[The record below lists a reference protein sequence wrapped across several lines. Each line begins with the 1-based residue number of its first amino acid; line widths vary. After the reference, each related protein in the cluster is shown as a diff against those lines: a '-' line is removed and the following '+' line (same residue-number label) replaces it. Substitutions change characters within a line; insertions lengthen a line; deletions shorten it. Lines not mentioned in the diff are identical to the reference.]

1 MKKVGIITDSVAN
14 LPPEILE
21 QKGIKVIPMKIAF
34 GRHTYQDGV
43 DLTAGEFYDKV
54 EASEVLPTVEPPTTG
69 EFCEIFE
76 SLKDEGYEGAVC
88 ILMSNNI
95 FPSFNAAS
103 EARNL
108 MRPFPVVV
116 VDSHTASMS
125 QGFMV
130 MEAVKA
136 AEEGLTIPEVVE
148 RAWGVRSSLHFYGM
162 VGMLHYLVRARRLG
176 KFSAFMRALFNVKP
190 VITIDADDGRIKP
203 FARVKSKAQAFRFF
217 MEQIE
222 KNLPPQGKLHAA
234 VLHAAEPEAAQE
246 LYNIL
251 KERHNNGEFYLRE
264 LTPGI
269 GYHTGPGLIG
279 ISFYCEV
286 TSARSAG

>member
-1 MKKVGIITDSVAN
+1 MKKVGIVTDSVAN
-14 LPPEILE
+14 LPAEILK
-21 QKGIKVIPMKIAF
+21 QKDIKVIPMKILF
-34 GRHTYQDGV
+34 GRRTFLDGI
-43 DLTAGEFYDKV
+43 DLSAGEFYQKV
-54 EASEVLPTVEPPTTG
+54 EESEVLPTVEPPTSG

-76 SLKDEGYEGAVC
+76 SLKEEGYEGVVC

-95 FPSFNAAS
+95 FPSFDAAS

-130 MEAVKA
+130 LEAIKA

-176 KFSAFMRALFNVKP
+176 KFSAFMRALLNVKP
-190 VITIDADDGRIKP
+190 VITIDSDDGKIKP
-203 FARVKSKAQAFRFF
+203 FSRVKSRAQCYRFF
-217 MEQIE
+217 MDQIE
-222 KNLPPQGKLHAA
+222 KNLLPQRRLHAA
-234 VLHAAEPEAAQE
+234 VLHAAEPDAAQE
-246 LYNIL
+246 LYNML
-251 KERHNNGEFYLRE
+251 KERYQDGEFYLQE

-269 GYHTGPGLIG
+269 GFHTGPGLIG
-279 ISFYCEV
+279 ISFYGENV
-286 TSARSAG
+286 N

>member
-1 MKKVGIITDSVAN
+1 MKKIGIVTDSVAN
-14 LPPEILE
+14 LPAEILE
-21 QKGIKVIPMKIAF
+21 QSNIKVIPMKIIF
-34 GRHTYQDGV
+34 GRRTFLDGV
-43 DLTAGEFYDKV
+43 DLTAGEFYRKV
-54 EASEVLPTVEPPTTG
+54 EESEVLPTIEPPTSG

-76 SLKDEGYEGAVC
+76 SLKEEGYEGAVC

-130 MEAVKA
+130 LEALKA
-136 AEEGLTIPEVVE
+136 AKEGLTIPEVVE

-176 KFSAFMRALFNVKP
+176 KFSAFMRALLNVKP
-190 VITIDADDGRIKP
+190 IITIDSDDGRIKP
-203 FARVKSKAQAFRFF
+203 FTRVKSRAQCFRFF
-217 MEQIE
+217 TEQIE
-222 KNLPPQGKLHAA
+222 KDLLPQKKLHVA

-246 LYNIL
+246 LYSML
-251 KERHNNGEFYLRE
+251 TEHYKDGDFYLQE

-269 GYHTGPGLIG
+269 GFHTGPGLIG
-279 ISFYCEV
+279 ISYYGERI
-286 TSARSAG
+286 S

>member
-1 MKKVGIITDSVAN
+1 MKKKVGIVTDSVAN
-14 LPPEILE
+14 LPPQILE
-21 QKGIKVIPMKIAF
+21 EKDIKVIPMKIAF
-34 GRHTYQDGV
+34 GRRIYEDGV
-43 DLTAGEFYDKV
+43 DLTAGEFYEKI
-54 EASEVLPTVEPPTTG
+54 EESEVLPTIESPTSG

-76 SLKDEGYEGAVC
+76 SMQEEGYEGAVC

-95 FPSFNAAS
+95 FPSFDAAS

-108 MRPFPVVV
+108 MRPFTVVV

-130 MEAVKA
+130 LEALKA

-148 RAWGVRSSLHFYGM
+148 RAWNIRPNLHFYGM
-162 VGMLHYLVRARRLG
+162 VGMLHYLVRARRMG
-176 KFSAFMRALFNVKP
+176 KFSAFMRALLNVKP
-190 VITIDADDGRIKP
+190 VITIDADDGKIKP
-203 FARVKSKAQAFRFF
+203 VGRVKSKKQSFQYF

-222 KNLPPQGKLHAA
+222 KDVPPQAKLHAA
-234 VLHAAEPEAAQE
+234 VLHAAEAEAAQE
-246 LYNIL
+246 LYNML
-251 KERHNNGEFYLRE
+251 KEKYPDGEIYLQE

-279 ISFYCEV
+279 VSFYG
-286 TSARSAG
+286 R

>member
-1 MKKVGIITDSVAN
+1 MKKVGIVTDSVAN
-14 LPPEILE
+14 LPPEIL
-21 QKGIKVIPMKIAF
+21 KDKNIKVIPIKVIF
-34 GRHTYQDGV
+34 GRRTYLDGA
-43 DLTAGEFYDKV
+43 DLTAGEFYSRI
-54 EASEVLPTVEPPTTG
+54 EESEVLPVIEPPTSG

-125 QGFMV
+125 QGFMAL
-130 MEAVKA
+130 EALRA

-162 VGMLHYLVRARRLG
+162 VGMLHYLVRAKRIG
-176 KFSAFMRALFNVKP
+176 KFSAFLRALSNVKP
-190 VITIDADDGRIKP
+190 IITIDADDGRIKP
-203 FARVKSKAQAFRFF
+203 FARVKSKAQCYRFF
-217 MEQIE
+217 LEQIE
-222 KNLPPQGKLHAA
+222 KNMPSGGKLHAA
-234 VLHAAEPEAAQE
+234 VLHAAEAKEAQVFFE
-246 LYNIL
+246 ML
-251 KERHNNGEFYLRE
+251 KERYKDGELYLQE

-269 GYHTGPGLIG
+269 GFHTGPGLIG
-279 ISFYCEV
+279 VSFYW
-286 TSARSAG
+286 R

>member
-1 MKKVGIITDSVAN
+1 MKKVGIVTDSVAN
-14 LPPEILE
+14 LPAEILE
-21 QKGIKVIPMKIAF
+21 QKNIKVIPMKIVF
-34 GRHTYQDGV
+34 GRRTFLDGV
-43 DLTAGEFYDKV
+43 DMTAGEFYQRV
-54 EASEVLPTVEPPTTG
+54 EESEVLPTVEPPTSG

-76 SLKDEGYEGAVC
+76 SLKEEGYEGVVC

-130 MEAVKA
+130 LEAIKA
-136 AEEGLTIPEVVE
+136 AEKGLTIPEVVE

-176 KFSAFMRALFNVKP
+176 KFSAFTRALFNVKP
-190 VITIDADDGRIKP
+190 VITIDADDGKIKP
-203 FARVKSKAQAFRFF
+203 FARVKSKAHCYRFF
-217 MEQIE
+217 MDQIE
-222 KNLPPQGKLHAA
+222 KDLLPQRKLHAA
-234 VLHAAEPEAAQE
+234 VLHAAEPDAAQE
-246 LYNIL
+246 LFHML
-251 KERHNNGEFYLRE
+251 KERYKDGEFYLQE
-264 LTPGI
+264 LTQGI
-269 GYHTGPGLIG
+269 GFHTGPGLIG
-279 ISFYCEV
+279 ISFYGENV
-286 TSARSAG
+286 N